1 MANIRDEL
9 CNRYNEEKL
18 LFADGFDNCIIGVA
32 YDFGNLRVVYSIPKM
47 IEALF
52 KDAGMPYDEAM
63 EYLEFNTL
71 HAWVGDQTPI
81 YVEEE

>member
-1 MANIRDEL
+1 MPSTRDEL
-9 CNRYNEEKL
+9 CERYPEEEL
-18 LFADGFDNCIIGVA
+18 LFAEEFDNCIIGVA
-32 YDFGNLRVVYSIPKM
+32 YDFVNLRVVYSIPKM
-47 IEALF
+47 VETLF
-52 KDAGMPYDEAM
+52 QDAGMPCDEAM